1 MWTVHN
7 PAADAILFGQVRL
20 EWDLVLAS
28 GALLCVVA
36 LGVWAIVKV
45 KKWREEPAEEVGPTH
60 QQLLEHYKKMVA
72 EGLLDPD
79 ELARIKAQ
87 LDQNQ
92 PPASDQPPDTSI
104 REI

>member
-7 PAADAILFGQVRL
+7 PAAGALLFGQFRL
-20 EWDLVLAS
+20 EWDLILAS

-45 KKWREEPAEEVGPTH
+45 KKWREEEAEEVGPTH
-60 QQLLEHYKKMVA
+60 EQLLERYQQMVD
-72 EGLLDPD
+72 EGLLDQQ
-79 ELARIKAQ
+79 ELARVKAH
-87 LDQNQ
+87 LDQNA
-92 PPASDQPPDTSI
+92 PPPSDQPPDTSI